1 MIRYV
6 AFYTLLFCVPGA
18 CASAADAFDRKPWL
32 EDYAYLKHAL
42 EREDANLAW
51 FASAAG
57 GLDLPALDRRTQR
70 ALASAADEADA
81 KAALLGFIGAFH
93 GHTAALPALA
103 PAVKSAEPPRLDFAG
118 LDAAAGCAALGFGS
132 TKSVAFS
139 LPFESLPGFTLVADG
154 SARSFRTGVA
164 SAGGKRLGLLRIPYF
179 RPAEYLEPC
188 LGGWRDAAAATADP
202 AKLKERLA
210 LRVYATVAERLAEL
224 ARRGVDVLVV
234 DVGGNSG
241 GDDMGEFL
249 TRLFTTRNV
258 QSARLMMTAGPV
270 ATAYLDE
277 RVGDLKRALQG
288 GDGELARSAE
298 HAIAGFEARKRAV
311 EARRCDMA
319 WVWRERRPWNPA
331 GCSRLV
337 DVGYASGALDD
348 VAPTSAGDLA
358 QALYWP
364 AVVDAWRGAWSGP
377 VYVLT
382 NGQTYSSAEMFT
394 ARMRDNGVARTVG
407 TATGGDGCGF
417 MQDDVPIVLP
427 HSRLRFRAPDCVRLR
442 ADGTDEVAGIAPDV
456 PIAPTDGESPRARAA
471 RALEAIAADFAHSKA
486 PSN

>member
-1 MIRYV
+1 MRWRAASPPTPTSSAANSCCSSRAPARMPTRHASRKEGEYSSSCARSCRPAARRRSRATSRAHRARRSTASERSATVAPVRASVRHRPEGALMIRYV

-32 EDYAYLKHAL
+32 EDYAYLK
-42 EREDANLAW
+42 
-51 FASAAG
+51 
-57 GLDLPALDRRTQR
+57 R

-224 ARRGVDVLVV
+224 ARR
-234 DVGGNSG
+234 
-241 GDDMGEFL
+241 
-249 TRLFTTRNV
+249 
-258 QSARLMMTAGPV
+258 
-270 ATAYLDE
+270 
-277 RVGDLKRALQG
+277 
-288 GDGELARSAE
+288 
-298 HAIAGFEARKRAV
+298 
-311 EARRCDMA
+311 
-319 WVWRERRPWNPA
+319 
-331 GCSRLV
+331 
-337 DVGYASGALDD
+337 
-348 VAPTSAGDLA
+348 
-358 QALYWP
+358 
-364 AVVDAWRGAWSGP
+364 
-377 VYVLT
+377 
-382 NGQTYSSAEMFT
+382 
-394 ARMRDNGVARTVG
+394 
-407 TATGGDGCGF
+407 
-417 MQDDVPIVLP
+417 
-427 HSRLRFRAPDCVRLR
+427 
-442 ADGTDEVAGIAPDV
+442 
-456 PIAPTDGESPRARAA
+456 
-471 RALEAIAADFAHSKA
+471 
-486 PSN
+486 